1 MVALIYLSMA
11 IRVVVFA
18 CFALAAL
25 VAGTHWLVQTGKLQ
39 PFGGWPRFTRRLGD
53 PFVRPIERRALSSGG
68 NPAKAPYY
76 FFWVTVLGGLAVIGL
91 TQWLIE
97 TIYDLIG
104 SASAGPMGLVA
115 LLVNGIFSLLTFA
128 LFIRIIGS
136 WFGASRYSKPMGIVY
151 ALTDWVIEPIRRIL
165 PAFGPLDFSP
175 MVAYFMLWLARG
187 FLLNLLLR

>member
-1 MVALIYLSMA
+1 MVVLIYLSLA
-11 IRVVVFA
+11 IRWAVFA
-18 CFALAAL
+18 MFAVAAL

-39 PFGGWPRFTRRLGD
+39 PFGGLPRFARRLGE

-68 NPAKAPYY
+68 NPSKAPYY

-97 TIYDLIG
+97 TVYRLLG
-104 SASAGPMGLVA
+104 SASAGPMGLLA
-115 LLVNGIFSLLTFA
+115 FLVDGLYSILTLA

-151 ALTDWVIEPIRRIL
+151 ALTDWVIEPIKRIL
-165 PAFGPLDFSP
+165 PSFGPLDFSP

-187 FLLNLLLR
+187 FLLNFLIR

>member
-1 MVALIYLSMA
+1 M
-11 IRVVVFA
+11 
-18 CFALAAL
+18 
-25 VAGTHWLVQTGKLQ
+25 
-39 PFGGWPRFTRRLGD
+39 
-53 PFVRPIERRALSSGG
+53 
-68 NPAKAPYY
+68 
-76 FFWVTVLGGLAVIGL
+76 TVLGGLAVIGL